1 MARPRFSNHPTGVH
15 SLPVELLTRI
25 FVLGA
30 GFDYPYSRSPFLL
43 KPDQDYHPAPCSNFQ
58 ILVSHVCSH
67 WRRIALRTS
76 SLWTTLHFREPSHIS
91 RAQAY
96 LNRCMTTG
104 THLLDILVDTVAQ
117 EDHLPGVTLCKDEI
131 RDVFEVII
139 PHVRRWRAFHLKIRD
154 NECKGQARHYL
165 GSCGPAP
172 RLETL
177 QLYHFED
184 YQTPQNLYLATY
196 RPPVIVFD
204 NSLPHLKNVSLIGVN
219 LPWAK
224 SPYLKNLH
232 NLELALHSD
241 NIRPPYESWERML
254 RMSPDLQ
261 SLCLHYSGPR
271 AGTGDPSLEWSSTE
285 EVILMKDLQ
294 HLSLTDLDPDYLC
307 NLMRRVSLPAVK
319 KISLDLPE
327 QDFTPFIELITSSTL
342 RGGDTLSTLSGLRCA
357 IPSLQKLEILI
368 IGALE
373 CNLESWYWLL
383 RILGGL
389 LVLEVDFS
397 RVGRRFWDVLVQKH
411 ESISE
416 IRRVQEEW
424 GREKDQSSLLLP
436 HLQTFKVSGIAGISI
451 ISEMRRRRCLTT
463 SGDGP
468 RWVVG
473 WNERRRGRD
482 LVLDELVDVG
492 CRVESRGGRG
502 WDIVQVE
509 TFDEG
514 EEGEEEGEEGE
525 EEGEEEEEEGEE
537 CLSQESIVNESV
549 DAERGPID

>member
-30 GFDYPYSRSPFLL
+30 GFDYPYSLSPFLL
-43 KPDQDYHPAPCSNFQ
+43 KPDQDYHPSPCSNFQ

-96 LNRCMTTG
+96 LIRCMTTG

-139 PHVRRWRAFHLKIRD
+139 PHVKRWRAFHLKIRD

-271 AGTGDPSLEWSSTE
+271 AGTGDPSLKWSSTE
-285 EVILMKDLQ
+285 EVVLMKDLQ
-294 HLSLTDLDPDYLC
+294 QLSLTDLDPDYLC
-307 NLMRRVSLPAVK
+307 NLMRRVSLPALT

-342 RGGDTLSTLSGLRCA
+342 RGDDTLSCSDTLSGPPLCRCA
-357 IPSLQKLEILI
+357 IPSLPKLEVLI

-373 CNLESWYWLL
+373 CSPESWY
-383 RILGGL
+383 GL
-389 LVLEVDFS
+389 LQTLEGLRVLEADFS
-397 RVGRRFWDVLVQKH
+397 RVGRRFWDVLVGKRG
-411 ESISE
+411 SISG
-416 IRRVQEEW
+416 ICRVRDER
-424 GREKDQSSLLLP
+424 GRDYCERDQSSPLLP
-436 HLQTFKVSGIAGISI
+436 HLQTFKVSGITGVSI
-451 ISEMRRRRCLTT
+451 ISEILRRRGLAT
-463 SGDGP
+463 SGDDL

-473 WNERRRGRD
+473 WNERRRGKD

-492 CRVESRGGRG
+492 CRVESRSGQG
-502 WDIVQVE
+502 WNIVQVE

-514 EEGEEEGEEGE
+514 EEE
-525 EEGEEEEEEGEE
+525 EEEEEEGEE
-537 CLSQESIVNESV
+537 CLSQESIVNEKV
-549 DAERGPID
+549 DVEEGL